1 MRTNRLYTFILAN
14 HANAKPLR
22 ISVSYPLLCAIGIF
36 SFIGVIAAGTAVYHY
51 GRMLVKVSSYNSILA
66 ENDTFRSENH
76 NYRIQTAQLG
86 ERIDFLETL
95 SRKLTT
101 LSGMNARDRVGG
113 EGGFSKEGYNNKPRP
128 ASAGTLKSI
137 DKYNKSVSMLED
149 QYRGLEE
156 NLFDDLLNS
165 VAWPRSLPLKG
176 YITAGVGRRRDPF
189 DSSVI
194 DNHSGLDISAPY
206 GSPVYAPADGI
217 VIFAGQ
223 REGYGK
229 LVVVDHRYSG
239 AITRYGHLSKINVE
253 VGQRIYLSDVLGYV
267 GTTGRTTG
275 PHLHYEIWY
284 HGYRQNPLKPTYLT
298 MLKK

>member
-1 MRTNRLYTFILAN
+1 MRTKRLYAFLIAN
-14 HANAKPLR
+14 HASIKPLR
-22 ISVSYPLLCAIGIF
+22 LSISYPLLYAIGIF
-36 SFIGVIAAGTAVYHY
+36 CLIGIISAGTAIYHY
-51 GRMLVKVSSYNSILA
+51 GRMLMKVASYSHVLA
-66 ENDTFRSENH
+66 ENDKFRSENH
-76 NYRIQTAQLG
+76 DYRIQTAQLG

-101 LSGMNARDRVGG
+101 MSGMNSDKRVGG
-113 EGGFSKEGYNNKPRP
+113 EGGFSKKGYNNPSS

-137 DKYNKSVSMLED
+137 DKYNKSASALED

-156 NLFDDLLNS
+156 KLLNTLLDS
-165 VAWPRSLPLKG
+165 AAWPTSLPIKG
-176 YITAGVGRRRDPF
+176 YVTAGVGRRSDPL
-189 DSSVI
+189 DSSRT

-229 LVVVDHRYSG
+229 LVVIDHKYSG
-239 AITRYGHLSKINVE
+239 IITRYGHLSKINVE
-253 VGQRIYLSDVLGYV
+253 VGQRVYLSDVLGYV

-275 PHLHYEIWY
+275 PHLHYEIWW
-284 HGYRQNPLKPTYLT
+284 HGRRQNPLNPIYLT
-298 MLKK
+298 ASKK